1 MTFAEPIWLFVGLIA
16 YGLLA
21 WGWLSYD
28 KRQRKALASFA
39 ASHLHAQLTASFSAV
54 GRLWKRGLF
63 LASVVLLFIALARPQ
78 AGFRREEMKRRGI
91 EILFAVDTSKS
102 MLTPDV
108 TPDRLTRAKLAVDD
122 FVGHLDGDGV
132 GLVAFAGNAFL
143 QCPIT
148 LDYNAFNES
157 LAALDTNTIPR
168 GGTDI
173 SSAIREAVAAL
184 QNRPST
190 DKILILLTD
199 GEDLEGNA
207 VDTAKEVAQAGLK
220 IYTVGVGTANGGL
233 IPLPAE
239 SGDGFVKDDS
249 GQYVK
254 SHLDE
259 TTLQAIAKATGG
271 IYAPLGAQGQG
282 LDTIYQTALAPLA
295 KHDLASREQR
305 VYIER
310 YQWFLPPALL
320 LLLASLVIG
329 TRRNIKRPRSQDR
342 VPVPTMPRRRLVP
355 QNAVAL
361 IGLTLLCS
369 FTSAKASIS
378 DAENAYKK
386 GNFTTAANEFA
397 AAAQNHSET
406 NVLQFDAGTAAY
418 KAGQYAQA
426 AEDFQKSLAV
436 KQAADPKQLAAQQ
449 DSYYNLGNTLYR
461 TGQKTEQ
468 GNVQQTIQSWEQSVK
483 SYDAALQ
490 LRADDAD
497 AKFNRDLV
505 QRKLDAL
512 KKKQQQQQQKQQD
525 QKQNQQNQQKN
536 QQQNQGQQGKNQ
548 QNQSGQGSNDK
559 NNTANKGNSQNQPKS
574 SEGQQSQNQANS
586 GSQSN
591 QGQPKNPGQQPDQ
604 KPSGEQQSQNQA
616 NNSGSQPD
624 QGQPKNPGQQPSQAP
639 AAQNPG
645 NQQASGS
652 KPDQQQGQQANSGT
666 QNGPSQAP
674 QPQPD
679 RQPASGS
686 PGGGTSLA
694 QNSTPPGATGQAS
707 EQRVTGEMTKQEARQ
722 LLDSLRDE
730 QRQMPGNPV
739 ARGGNDNSSDQ
750 PFKDW

>member
-1 MTFAEPIWLFVGLIA
+1 MTFAEPIWLFVGLIV

-39 ASHLHAQLTASFSAV
+39 ASHLHAQLIASFSTV

-63 LASVVLLFIALARPQ
+63 LASVALLFVALARPQ
-78 AGFRREEMKRRGI
+78 AGFRWEETKRRGI

-108 TPDRLTRAKLAVDD
+108 NPDRLSRAKLAVDD
-122 FVGHLDGDGV
+122 FVSHLDGDGV

-168 GGTDI
+168 GGTNI

-184 QNRPST
+184 QTRPST

-199 GEDLEGNA
+199 GENLEGNA
-207 VDTAKEVAQAGLK
+207 VDTAKAAAQAGLK
-220 IYTVGVGTANGGL
+220 IYTVGVGTANGGV

-239 SGDGFVKDDS
+239 SGGGFVKDDS

-320 LLLASLVIG
+320 LLLASLVVG
-329 TRRNIKRPRSQDR
+329 TRRNIKRTRTEDK

-369 FTSAKASIS
+369 FTSARASIS

-386 GNFTTAANEFA
+386 GDFTTAANEFA
-397 AAAQNHSET
+397 AAAQNHSEK

-418 KAGQYAQA
+418 KAGQFAQA

-436 KQAADPKQLAAQQ
+436 QPAADPKLVAAQQ
-449 DSYYNLGNTLYR
+449 DAYYNLGNTLYR
-461 TGQKTEQ
+461 AGQKTEKA
-468 GNVQQTIQSWEQSVK
+468 NAQQTTQSWEQAVK

-505 QRKLDAL
+505 QRKLDDL
-512 KKKQQQQQQKQQD
+512 KKQQQKQQD
-525 QKQNQQNQQKN
+525 QKQDQQKH
-536 QQQNQGQQGKNQ
+536 QRQNQGQQGKNQ
-548 QNQSGQGSNDK
+548 ENQSGQGSNDK
-559 NNTANKGNSQNQPKS
+559 NNTADKGNSQNQPKS

-586 GSQSN
+586 GSQPN

-604 KPSGEQQSQNQA
+604 KPSGGQQSQNQA
-616 NNSGSQPD
+616 NNSGAQPN
-624 QGQPKNPGQQPSQAP
+624 QGQPKSSGQQPGQSP
-639 AAQNPG
+639 TAQNPG
-645 NQQASGS
+645 NQQGQAP
-652 KPDQQQGQQANSGT
+652 KPDQQANSGP

-674 QPQPD
+674 QPQPGQ
-679 RQPASGS
+679 RPASGS
-686 PGGGTSLA
+686 PGSGTPLA
-694 QNSTPPGATGQAS
+694 QNGKPSDQAGQAA
-707 EQRVTGEMTKQEARQ
+707 EQRVPGQMTKQEASQ

-730 QRQMPGNPV
+730 QRPMPGNPV
-739 ARGGNDNSSDQ
+739 ARGGNDNSPDQ
-750 PFKDW
+750 PYKDW